1 MPKHTDLD
9 ETNWD
14 EILDEVDYD
23 YLPIEY
29 VSVVVVTFLD
39 GKIWEV
45 DVHNKKTTEDPADI
59 ISAFLEEYNDKI
71 DTVDF
76 RLDVDR
82 LKKDITKR
90 TKRFLKLNK

>member
-1 MPKHTDLD
+1 MPKHTDLN

-29 VSVVVVTFLD
+29 VSVIVVTFLD

-45 DVHNKKTTEDPADI
+45 DVNNKKTTEDPADI

>member
-1 MPKHTDLD
+1 MHKNIDLND
-9 ETNWD
+9 TNWD

-29 VSVVVVTFLD
+29 VSYVVVTFLD
-39 GKIWEV
+39 GKVWEV
-45 DVHNKKTTEDPADI
+45 DVHNKKNTDDPAEVI
-59 ISAFLEEYNDKI
+59 AAFLEEYNDKI